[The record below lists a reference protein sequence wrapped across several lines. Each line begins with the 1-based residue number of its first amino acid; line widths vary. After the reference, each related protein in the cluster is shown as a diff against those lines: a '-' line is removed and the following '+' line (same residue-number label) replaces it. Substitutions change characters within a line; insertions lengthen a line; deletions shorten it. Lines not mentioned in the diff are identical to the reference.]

1 MTHTLNNSMA
11 GFIPECNISFNGGDL
26 SSDTGAI
33 LPLDFINSNSLL
45 QPYAD
50 LPFSDERQS
59 CKGKNSNF
67 SLMSQQVFKYLLGYS
82 SQADQ
87 EVLAKDPVL
96 CQYFQGISSQS
107 SVSRFFSRVC
117 EDTNNAFWQIFMDQ
131 ACQFISSNQDD
142 ILLDADS
149 TKTDTYGKQE
159 GAAWIHHYSQ
169 TGYHPFVINE
179 YNSKTLVGAWL
190 RPGSTYSADEAEPIM
205 AEVLKRLPD
214 WTAAGRLRIIMF
226 RGDAA
231 FYSGDLMDLFEGRF
245 NPVRYAIRAKGTDR
259 LESLCQDAYYDSS
272 DREED
277 STYTSAKPFYG
288 EIRYQMSNSSKSR
301 RVCFKLYFTEE
312 EDKKGQAQLLLVP
325 HVFAVITNIEDMTVK
340 QVIDFYCQRGNSE
353 NYTKELKS
361 DFMANTLSH
370 RSFEANAFE
379 FLLKCL
385 AYNLFHFFQFRVMEG
400 ADQNMTCGSFRKK
413 YQKVA
418 SRLSFHARSV
428 HLKIASSFRHADR
441 FTRYLQ
447 KSRTIGWTAARLC

>member
-11 GFIPECNISFNGGDL
+11 GFIPECNISFNGGNL

-33 LPLDFINSNSLL
+33 LPLDFITSNSLL
-45 QPYAD
+45 QPFAD

-59 CKGKNSNF
+59 CKGRNSNF
-67 SLMSQQVFKYLLGYS
+67 SLMSQQIFKYLLGYS

-87 EVLAKDPVL
+87 EVLAKDPIL

-117 EDTNNAFWQIFMDQ
+117 EDTNNAFWQIFMNQ
-131 ACQFISSNQDD
+131 ACQFISANQDD

-159 GAAWIHHYSQ
+159 GSAWIHHYSQ
-169 TGYHPFVINE
+169 VGSHPFVINE
-179 YNSKTLVGAWL
+179 YNTRALVGAWL

-214 WTAAGRLRIIMF
+214 YTADGRMRDIKF

-231 FYSGDLMDLFEGRF
+231 FFSGDLMNLFEERS
-245 NPVRYAIRAKGTDR
+245 NPVGYAIRAKGTGR
-259 LESLCQDAYYDSS
+259 LEGLCQDVYDSS
-272 DREED
+272 SHEED
-277 STYTSAKPFYG
+277 STYTSARPFYG
-288 EIRYQMSNSSKSR
+288 ELRYQMSNSSKSR

-312 EDKKGQAQLLLVP
+312 EDKKGQAQLLLIP
-325 HVFAVITNIEDMTVK
+325 HIFAVITNLEAMTPE
-340 QVIDFYCQRGNSE
+340 QIINFYCQRGNSE

-385 AYNLFHFFQFRVMEG
+385 AYNLFRFFQFRVMEG
-400 ADQNMTCGSFRKK
+400 TDQNITVRSFRSR

-418 SRLSFHARSV
+418 SRLSRHAKSF
-428 HLKIASSFRHADR
+428 HLKIASSFRHAQR
-441 FTRYLQ
+441 FMHYLH
-447 KSRTIGWTAARLC
+447 KARTVRWIANCPR

>member
-59 CKGKNSNF
+59 CKGRNSNF
-67 SLMSQQVFKYLLGYS
+67 SLLTQQVFKYILGYS

-87 EVLAKDPVL
+87 DVLAKDPIL

-117 EDTNNAFWQIFMDQ
+117 QDTNNAFWRAFMDQ
-131 ACQFISSNQDD
+131 ACRFISGSQDD

-159 GAAWIHHYSQ
+159 GSAWIHHYSQ
-169 TGYHPFVINE
+169 VGYHPFVINE
-179 YNSKTLVGAWL
+179 YNTRALVGAWL

-214 WTAAGRLRIIMF
+214 YTADGRMRDIKF

-231 FYSGDLMDLFEGRF
+231 FFSGDLMNLFEERS
-245 NPVRYAIRAKGTDR
+245 NPVGYAIRAKGTGR
-259 LESLCQDAYYDSS
+259 LEGLCQDVYDSS
-272 DREED
+272 SHEED
-277 STYTSAKPFYG
+277 STYTSARPFYG
-288 EIRYQMSNSSKSR
+288 ELRYQMSNSSKSR

-312 EDKKGQAQLLLVP
+312 EDKKGQAQLLLIP
-325 HVFAVITNIEDMTVK
+325 HIFAVITNLEDMTPE
-340 QVIDFYCQRGNSE
+340 QIISFYCQRGNSE

-379 FLLKCL
+379 FLLKSL
-385 AYNLFHFFQFRVMEG
+385 AYNLFRFFQFRVMEG
-400 ADQNMTCGSFRKK
+400 TDQNITVRSFRSR

-418 SRLSFHARSV
+418 SRLSRHAKSF
-428 HLKIASSFRHADR
+428 HLKIASSFRHAQR
-441 FTRYLQ
+441 FMHYLH
-447 KSRTIGWTAARLC
+447 KARTVRWIANCPR

>member
-59 CKGKNSNF
+59 CKGRNSNF
-67 SLMSQQVFKYLLGYS
+67 SLLTQQVFKYILGYS

-87 EVLAKDPVL
+87 DVLAKDPIL

-117 EDTNNAFWQIFMDQ
+117 QDTNNAFWRAFMDQ
-131 ACQFISSNQDD
+131 ACRFISGSQDD

-159 GAAWIHHYSQ
+159 GSAWIHHYSQ
-169 TGYHPFVINE
+169 VGYHPFVINE
-179 YNSKTLVGAWL
+179 YNTRALVGAWL

-214 WTAAGRLRIIMF
+214 YTADGRMRDIKF

-231 FYSGDLMDLFEGRF
+231 FFSGDLMNLFEERS
-245 NPVRYAIRAKGTDR
+245 NPVGYAIRAKGTGR
-259 LESLCQDAYYDSS
+259 LEGLCQDVYDSS
-272 DREED
+272 SHEED
-277 STYTSAKPFYG
+277 STYTSARPFYG
-288 EIRYQMSNSSKSR
+288 ELRYQMSNSSKSR

-312 EDKKGQAQLLLVP
+312 EDKKGQAQLLLIP
-325 HVFAVITNIEDMTVK
+325 HIFAVITNLEDMTPE
-340 QVIDFYCQRGNSE
+340 QIISFYCQRGNSE

-379 FLLKCL
+379 FLLKSL
-385 AYNLFHFFQFRVMEG
+385 AYNLFRFFQFRVMEG
-400 ADQNMTCGSFRKK
+400 TDQNITVRSFRSR

-418 SRLSFHARSV
+418 SRLSRHAKSF
-428 HLKIASSFRHADR
+428 HLKIASSFRHAQR
-441 FTRYLQ
+441 FMHYLH
-447 KSRTIGWTAARLC
+447 KARTVRWIANYPR

>member
-11 GFIPECNISFNGGDL
+11 GFVPECNISFNGGNL

-33 LPLDFINSNSLL
+33 LPLDFITSNSLL
-45 QPYAD
+45 QPFAD
-50 LPFSDERQS
+50 LPFSDERGS
-59 CKGKNSNF
+59 CHSRNSNF
-67 SLMSQQVFKYLLGYS
+67 SLLTQQVFKYILGYS

-87 EVLAKDPVL
+87 DVLAKDPIL

-117 EDTNNAFWQIFMDQ
+117 EDTNNAFWRAFMDQ
-131 ACQFISSNQDD
+131 ACRFISGSQDD

-159 GAAWIHHYSQ
+159 GSAWIHHYSQ
-169 TGYHPFVINE
+169 VGYHPFVINE
-179 YNSKTLVGAWL
+179 YNTRALVGAWL

-214 WTAAGRLRIIMF
+214 YTADGRMRDIKF

-231 FYSGDLMDLFEGRF
+231 FFSGDLMNLFEERS
-245 NPVRYAIRAKGTDR
+245 NPVGYAIRAKGTGR
-259 LESLCQDAYYDSS
+259 LEGLCQDVYDSS
-272 DREED
+272 SHEED
-277 STYTSAKPFYG
+277 STYTSARPFYG
-288 EIRYQMSNSSKSR
+288 ELRYQMSNSSKSR

-312 EDKKGQAQLLLVP
+312 EDKKGQAQLLLIP
-325 HVFAVITNIEDMTVK
+325 HIFAVITNLEDMTPE
-340 QVIDFYCQRGNSE
+340 QIISFYCQRGNSE

-385 AYNLFHFFQFRVMEG
+385 AYNLFRFFQFRVMEG
-400 ADQNMTCGSFRKK
+400 TDQNITVRSFRNK

-418 SRLSFHARSV
+418 SRLSRHAKSF
-428 HLKIASSFRHADR
+428 HLKIASSFRHVQRFMHYLHKARTVRWIAD
-441 FTRYLQ
+441 YP
-447 KSRTIGWTAARLC
+447 C

>member
-11 GFIPECNISFNGGDL
+11 GFVPECNISFNGGNL

-33 LPLDFINSNSLL
+33 LPLDFITSNSLL
-45 QPYAD
+45 QPFAD
-50 LPFSDERQS
+50 LPFSDERGS
-59 CKGKNSNF
+59 CHSRNPNF
-67 SLMSQQVFKYLLGYS
+67 SLLTQQVFKYILGYS

-87 EVLAKDPVL
+87 DVLAKDPIL

-117 EDTNNAFWQIFMDQ
+117 EDTNNAFWRAFMDQ
-131 ACQFISSNQDD
+131 ACRFISGSQDD

-159 GAAWIHHYSQ
+159 GSAWIHHYSQ
-169 TGYHPFVINE
+169 VGYHPFVINE
-179 YNSKTLVGAWL
+179 YNTRALVGAWL

-214 WTAAGRLRIIMF
+214 YTADGRMRDIKF

-231 FYSGDLMDLFEGRF
+231 FFSGDLMNLFEERS
-245 NPVRYAIRAKGTDR
+245 NPVGYAIRAKGTGR
-259 LESLCQDAYYDSS
+259 LEGLCQDVYDSS
-272 DREED
+272 SHEED
-277 STYTSAKPFYG
+277 STYTSARPFYG
-288 EIRYQMSNSSKSR
+288 ELRYRMSNSSKSR

-312 EDKKGQAQLLLVP
+312 EDKKGQAQLLLIP
-325 HVFAVITNIEDMTVK
+325 HIFAVITNLEDMIPE
-340 QVIDFYCQRGNSE
+340 QIISFYCQRGNSE

-379 FLLKCL
+379 FLLKFL
-385 AYNLFHFFQFRVMEG
+385 AYNLFRFFQFRVMEG
-400 ADQNMTCGSFRKK
+400 TDQNITVRSFRSR

-418 SRLSFHARSV
+418 SRLSRHAKSF
-428 HLKIASSFRHADR
+428 HLKIASSFRHAQR
-441 FTRYLQ
+441 FMHYLH
-447 KSRTIGWTAARLC
+447 KARTVRWIANCPR

>member
-1 MTHTLNNSMA
+1 MV
-11 GFIPECNISFNGGDL
+11 
-26 SSDTGAI
+26 
-33 LPLDFINSNSLL
+33 
-45 QPYAD
+45 
-50 LPFSDERQS
+50 
-59 CKGKNSNF
+59 
-67 SLMSQQVFKYLLGYS
+67 QQVFKYLLGYS

-87 EVLAKDPVL
+87 EVLTKDPIL

-131 ACQFISSNQDD
+131 ACQFISTNQDD

-159 GAAWIHHYSQ
+159 GSAWIHHYSQ
-169 TGYHPFVINE
+169 NGYHPFVINE

-214 WTAAGRLRIIMF
+214 STAAGRIRIIMF

-245 NPVRYAIRAKGTDR
+245 NPVSYAIRAKGTDK
-259 LESLCQDAYYDSS
+259 LESLCQEAYDSS
-272 DREED
+272 DHEED

-312 EDKKGQAQLLLVP
+312 EDEKGQAQLLLIP
-325 HVFAVITNIEDMTVK
+325 HIFAVITNIEDMTVK

-418 SRLSFHARSV
+418 SRLSFHARSF

-447 KSRTIGWTAARLC
+447 KSRTIGWTAAHMCCIHFK

>member
-1 MTHTLNNSMA
+1 
-11 GFIPECNISFNGGDL
+11 
-26 SSDTGAI
+26 
-33 LPLDFINSNSLL
+33 
-45 QPYAD
+45 
-50 LPFSDERQS
+50 
-59 CKGKNSNF
+59 
-67 SLMSQQVFKYLLGYS
+67 MSQQIFKYLLGYS

-87 EVLAKDPVL
+87 EVLAKDPIL

-117 EDTNNAFWQIFMDQ
+117 EDTNNAFWQIFMNQ
-131 ACQFISSNQDD
+131 ACQFISANQDD

-169 TGYHPFVINE
+169 NGYHPFVINE
-179 YNSKTLVGAWL
+179 YTSKTLVGAWL

-214 WTAAGRLRIIMF
+214 STADGRIRTIMF

-245 NPVRYAIRAKGTDR
+245 NPVRYAIRAKGTDK
-259 LESLCQDAYYDSS
+259 LESLCQDAYDSS
-272 DREED
+272 DHEED

-312 EDKKGQAQLLLVP
+312 EDEKGQAQLLLIP
-325 HVFAVITNIEDMTVK
+325 HIFAVITNIEDMTVK
-340 QVIDFYCQRGNSE
+340 QVIDFYCQRGSSE

-447 KSRTIGWTAARLC
+447 KSRTIGWTAAHLC

>member
-1 MTHTLNNSMA
+1 
-11 GFIPECNISFNGGDL
+11 
-26 SSDTGAI
+26 
-33 LPLDFINSNSLL
+33 
-45 QPYAD
+45 
-50 LPFSDERQS
+50 
-59 CKGKNSNF
+59 
-67 SLMSQQVFKYLLGYS
+67 
-82 SQADQ
+82 
-87 EVLAKDPVL
+87 
-96 CQYFQGISSQS
+96 
-107 SVSRFFSRVC
+107 
-117 EDTNNAFWQIFMDQ
+117 MDQ
-131 ACQFISSNQDD
+131 ACQFISADQDD

-149 TKTDTYGKQE
+149 TKTDPYGKQE

-245 NPVRYAIRAKGTDR
+245 NPVRYAIRAKGTDK

-272 DREED
+272 DHEED

-301 RVCFKLYFTEE
+301 RVCFKLCFTEE
-312 EDKKGQAQLLLVP
+312 EDEKGQAQLLLIP
-325 HVFAVITNIEDMTVK
+325 HIFAVITNIEDMTVK
-340 QVIDFYCQRGNSE
+340 QVIDFYCQRGSSE

-400 ADQNMTCGSFRKK
+400 ADQNMKK
-413 YQKVA
+413 A
-418 SRLSFHARSV
+418 NCRSTFC
-428 HLKIASSFRHADR
+428 LLMERSK
-441 FTRYLQ
+441 T
-447 KSRTIGWTAARLC
+447 

>member
-59 CKGKNSNF
+59 CKGRNSNF
-67 SLMSQQVFKYLLGYS
+67 SLLTQQVFKYILGYS

-87 EVLAKDPVL
+87 DVLAKDPIL

-117 EDTNNAFWQIFMDQ
+117 EDTNNAFWRAFMDQ
-131 ACQFISSNQDD
+131 ACRFISGSQDD

-159 GAAWIHHYSQ
+159 GSAWIHHYSQ
-169 TGYHPFVINE
+169 VGYHPFVINE
-179 YNSKTLVGAWL
+179 YNTRALVGAWL

-214 WTAAGRLRIIMF
+214 YTADGRMRDIKF

-231 FYSGDLMDLFEGRF
+231 FFSGDLMNLFEERS
-245 NPVRYAIRAKGTDR
+245 NPVGYAIRAKGTGR
-259 LESLCQDAYYDSS
+259 LEGLCQDVYDSS
-272 DREED
+272 SHEED
-277 STYTSAKPFYG
+277 STYTSARPFYG
-288 EIRYQMSNSSKSR
+288 ELRYQMSNSSKSR

-312 EDKKGQAQLLLVP
+312 EDKKGQAQLLLIP
-325 HVFAVITNIEDMTVK
+325 HIFAVITNLEDMTPE
-340 QVIDFYCQRGNSE
+340 QIISFYCQRGNSE

-379 FLLKCL
+379 FLLKSL
-385 AYNLFHFFQFRVMEG
+385 AYNLFRFFQFRVMEG
-400 ADQNMTCGSFRKK
+400 TDQNITVRSFRSR

-418 SRLSFHARSV
+418 SRLSRHAKSF
-428 HLKIASSFRHADR
+428 HLKIASSFRHAQR
-441 FTRYLQ
+441 FMHYLH
-447 KSRTIGWTAARLC
+447 KARTVRWIANYPR

>member
-59 CKGKNSNF
+59 CKGRNSNF
-67 SLMSQQVFKYLLGYS
+67 SLLTQQVFKYILGYS

-87 EVLAKDPVL
+87 DVLAKDPIL

-117 EDTNNAFWQIFMDQ
+117 EDTNNAFWRAFMDQ
-131 ACQFISSNQDD
+131 ACRFISGSQDD

-159 GAAWIHHYSQ
+159 GSAWIHHYSQ
-169 TGYHPFVINE
+169 VGYHPFVINE
-179 YNSKTLVGAWL
+179 YNTRALVGAWL

-214 WTAAGRLRIIMF
+214 YTADGRMRDIKF

-231 FYSGDLMDLFEGRF
+231 FFSGDLMNLFEERS
-245 NPVRYAIRAKGTDR
+245 NPVGYAIRAKGTGR
-259 LESLCQDAYYDSS
+259 LEGLCQDVYDSS
-272 DREED
+272 SHEED
-277 STYTSAKPFYG
+277 STYTSARPFYG
-288 EIRYQMSNSSKSR
+288 ELRYQMSNSSKSR

-312 EDKKGQAQLLLVP
+312 EDKKGQAQLLLIP
-325 HVFAVITNIEDMTVK
+325 HIFAVITNLEDMTPE
-340 QVIDFYCQRGNSE
+340 QIISFYCQRGNSE

-379 FLLKCL
+379 FLLKSL
-385 AYNLFHFFQFRVMEG
+385 AYNLFRFFQFRVMEG
-400 ADQNMTCGSFRKK
+400 TDQNITVRSFRSR

-418 SRLSFHARSV
+418 SRLSRHAKSF
-428 HLKIASSFRHADR
+428 HLKIASSFRHAQR
-441 FTRYLQ
+441 FMHYLH
-447 KSRTIGWTAARLC
+447 KARTVRWIANCPR